1 VGDLAKGYFGAYT
14 EVAFDKNKYNMI
26 KETDIL
32 AAFALGITAGTGVT
46 CNNIRPETLPG
57 R

>member
-1 VGDLAKGYFGAYT
+1 MGDLAKGYFGAYT